1 MRSYAETSFD
11 PRLYN
16 PMKPITVTRRV
27 LPLTWPLFLIFIVV
41 AALYLAGS
49 PVVSGI
55 KAGLLL
61 CAAACPVTTVIGPRQ
76 VYRDFPLVV
85 ATTAIGL
92 VAMGCVATIAE
103 GLGQP
108 PELAVTIYL
117 ALGIVIC
124 LVRLLRS
131 DPAEQR
137 IEIASSSSS
146 ALRTVAIGMSLML
159 ISLPL
164 VYSFRMGSGS
174 FPAVFYQVDNP
185 YHLSM
190 VRSLIA
196 GNQFPPAS
204 LNYIGQSPPY
214 EYAMLVAAAMIT
226 RLTDLAPHTSYLLLG
241 LATITGGIIA
251 LCWLIARTVV
261 NGWLRVAIMALL
273 YLGTFLQD
281 APQFS
286 KGVYKTIKRL
296 LFSGHLKPLPLSLEF
311 NHEVTQAGI
320 LLALFLVYLVLCRS
334 ELWAKILLGVIV
346 GLVPIVKA
354 VFFVSFF
361 TWMGTIALIEF
372 GAEKPWRKSP
382 KEAVLLAI
390 QKSWPTIVAFVIGFI
405 VIHVQNLAGAN
416 WRITFS
422 WFGNERAT
430 AYVLAN
436 FTSAAILF
444 IPAVICLIIT
454 CGRHLRRRTLL
465 ALAMALAPTVLIFV
479 TALVQVG
486 SGETNFMW
494 VTAAQPAT
502 IGIALLASLLVADS
516 WPHIGRRMRMV
527 VAFAFVVAIGTQS
540 LRFPLM
546 AIDTAMNLKHGGEVM
561 DNRDIARALQAIPV
575 NGTLLVTNDLSNPA
589 SRTPKLLSPLSAI
602 FGHQCFLSTPDYDYP
617 YMPDPQERMA
627 AQDLLQMPYWQPSIA
642 AAAKH
647 YGWTHLLVHKIAS
660 YPMDIPLQQIYD
672 SDTYA
677 VYRF

>member
-1 MRSYAETSFD
+1 
-11 PRLYN
+11 
-16 PMKPITVTRRV
+16 MKPITVTRRV
-27 LPLTWPLFLIFIVV
+27 PLLTWPLFLIFMVV
-41 AALYLAGS
+41 AVLYLAGS
-49 PVVSGI
+49 PLASGI

-61 CAAACPVTTVIGPRQ
+61 CAMSCPVIAVIGPRQ
-76 VYRDFPLVV
+76 VYRDFPLFVS
-85 ATTAIGL
+85 TAAVGL

-103 GLGQP
+103 ALGQS
-108 PELAVTIYL
+108 PELTITIYL

-131 DPAEQR
+131 DPMEHR
-137 IEIASSSSS
+137 IETPSSSST
-146 ALRTVAIGMSLML
+146 ALRMAAIGTALML

-214 EYAMLVAAAMIT
+214 EYAMVVAAVVIT
-226 RLTDLAPHTSYLLLG
+226 RLTDLAPHTSYLLLA

-261 NGWLRVAIMALL
+261 NGWLRIAIMILL

-281 APQFS
+281 VPQFA
-286 KGVYKTIKRL
+286 KGIYKSIKLL
-296 LFSGHLKPLPLSLEF
+296 LFSDHQKALPLSLVL
-311 NHEVTQAGI
+311 NHELTQAGI
-320 LLALFLVYLVLCRS
+320 LFALFLVYLVLCRS
-334 ELWAKILLGVIV
+334 EIWAKILLAVIV
-346 GLVPIVKA
+346 GLTPIVKA
-354 VFFVSFF
+354 VFFVSFC
-361 TWMGTIALIEF
+361 TWIGTIALIEF

-390 QKSWPTIVAFVIGFI
+390 QKSWPTVVAFAIGLV
-405 VIHVQNLAGAN
+405 VIHIENFADTT

-444 IPAVICLIIT
+444 TPAVIGLLIT
-454 CGRHLRRRTLL
+454 RGRHLRRRTLL
-465 ALAMALAPTVLIFV
+465 ALAMALAPTVLVFV

-486 SGETNFMW
+486 TGETNFMW
-494 VTAAQPAT
+494 VTVAQPAT
-502 IGIALLASLLVADS
+502 TGIALLAGLLVADS
-516 WPHIGRRMRMV
+516 WPHVGRRTRMV

-546 AIDTAMNLKHGGEVM
+546 AIDAVIQIKHGSSVM
-561 DNRDIARALQAIPV
+561 DNRDIAQALQTIPV
-575 NGTLLVTNDLSNPA
+575 NGTLLVTNDLSNSA
-589 SRTPKLLSPLSAI
+589 SWVPNLLSPLSAI
-602 FGHQCFLSTPDYDYP
+602 FGHQCFLSTPAYDYL
-617 YMPDPQERMA
+617 YMPDTQERLA
-627 AQDLLQMPYWQPSIA
+627 AQELLQMQYWQPSIA

-647 YGWTHLLVHKIAS
+647 YGWTHLLVHKIAPH
-660 YPMDIPLQQIYD
+660 PMDIPLQQIYD